1 MQEHATYQENINVFS
16 WHPTLNFS
24 DLPCFLMTTS
34 VRFLTGYLQLGP
46 GVPDFQDFLCFYV
59 LAELTGNNNAI
70 TTMHVEK
77 LVKITPAESNPHR
90 VIATAEG
97 SKSKFVK

>member
-1 MQEHATYQENINVFS
+1 MPRIKKTSMFFVES
-16 WHPTLNFS
+16 MLNFS
-24 DLPCFLMTTS
+24 DLLCFHMTTS

-77 LVKITPAESNPHR
+77 LVKMTPAESNPHR

>member
-1 MQEHATYQENINVFS
+1 MFFVES
-16 WHPTLNFS
+16 MLNFS
-24 DLPCFLMTTS
+24 DLL
-34 VRFLTGYLQLGP
+34 
-46 GVPDFQDFLCFYV
+46 PDFQDFLCFYV

-77 LVKITPAESNPHR
+77 LVKMTPAESNPHR